1 MYLGALFA
9 TVSLNSLPVLADGRD
24 GCLLGGSYGYVYNG
38 TSSTAT
44 GPLSL
49 TETGVLSVDRGGNL
63 SGEGTLAFQ
72 FANFGGQGPL
82 WLLLREVQSNGV
94 VTPDT
99 NTPCTGTVEFV
110 ATATVIK
117 TSNAAL
123 VPEGVVL
130 FADSPRSIAYTI
142 SGAKNE
148 LVDFVSTSPGTIA
161 SGTAHRQNN
170 RR

>member
-1 MYLGALFA
+1 
-9 TVSLNSLPVLADGRD
+9 
-24 GCLLGGSYGYVYNG
+24 
-38 TSSTAT
+38 
-44 GPLSL
+44 
-49 TETGVLSVDRGGNL
+49 
-63 SGEGTLAFQ
+63 
-72 FANFGGQGPL
+72 
-82 WLLLREVQSNGV
+82 
-94 VTPDT
+94 
-99 NTPCTGTVEFV
+99 VEFV